1 MITTDM
7 IKELREMTGAG
18 VLDCRNALRECEGN
32 VDEAVDFLRK
42 KGLASAA
49 KKSGRAA
56 SEGVVTS
63 YIHGNGKIGVLV
75 EVNCETDFVAKNED
89 FQELAKDIAMQ
100 IAAAKPEYVSRED
113 VPTDV
118 VERERNIIREIT
130 LNEGKPENIVD
141 KIVDGRMN
149 KFYNE
154 ICLLEQPFIKDTD
167 LTIEDLIKQ
176 RIAKIGENIQ
186 IRRFTRYEMGEG
198 LEKKKDDFAD
208 EVASMIK

>member
-1 MITTDM
+1 MVTTDM
-7 IKELREMTGAG
+7 IKELRTLTGAG
-18 VLDCRNALRECEGN
+18 ILDCRNALRECEGN
-32 VDEAVDFLRK
+32 VEEAVDYLRA

-49 KKSGRAA
+49 KKSGRIA

-89 FQELAKDIAMQ
+89 FQNLAKDIAMQ
-100 IAAAKPEYVSRED
+100 IAAARPEYVRREE
-113 VPTDV
+113 VPAEV
-118 VERERNIIREIT
+118 IEKERAVIKEMT
-130 LNEGKPENIVD
+130 LNEGKPEHIVD

-149 KFYNE
+149 KFFNG

-167 LTIEDLIKQ
+167 KTVEDLLKEK
-176 RIAKIGENIQ
+176 IAAIGENIQ
-186 IRRFTRYEMGEG
+186 VRRFTRYEMGEG
-198 LEKKKDDFAD
+198 IEKKQEDFAD

>member
-1 MITTDM
+1 M